1 MSTYYI
7 DRRRRKVERMNQAD
21 ERRGASPEALI
32 RHLRT
37 HSLRTDGP
45 FILRSGAVSSW
56 YLDARHT
63 TYDGLG
69 AILAGTAILSRLVGE
84 VRAIGGMTMGA
95 DPLAIATALLAAQ
108 EGRELRAFSVRKEA
122 KEHGTGGRLVGPVEA
137 GDPVAICDDT
147 VTTGGAV
154 FESLDVL
161 AKAGIDARQV
171 VVLVDRSGGS
181 LEQAC
186 RERNL
191 SYAAILRPADLG
203 VE

>member
-1 MSTYYI
+1 
-7 DRRRRKVERMNQAD
+7 MNQAED
-21 ERRGASPEALI
+21 RDGVSRQALI
-32 RHLRT
+32 DHLRT

-45 FILRSGAVSSW
+45 FTLRSGAVSSW
-56 YLDARHT
+56 YLDARRT
-63 TYDGLG
+63 TYDGHG
-69 AILAGTAILSRLVGE
+69 AILAGTAILERLEGG

-95 DPLAIATALLAAQ
+95 DPLAVATALLAAQ

-122 KEHGTGGRLVGPVEA
+122 KDHGTGGRLVGPIRA
-137 GDPVAICDDT
+137 GDLVAVCDDT
-147 VTTGGAV
+147 VTTGGAI
-154 FESLDVL
+154 FETLDVL
-161 AKAGIDARQV
+161 AEAGIDARQV

-191 SYAAILRPADLG
+191 SYAAILRPGDLG

>member
-1 MSTYYI
+1 
-7 DRRRRKVERMNQAD
+7 MNQAD
-21 ERRGASPEALI
+21 QRRGVSLEALI
-32 RHLRT
+32 HHLRT

-45 FILRSGAVSSW
+45 FTLRSGAVSSW

-63 TYDGLG
+63 TYDGVG
-69 AILAGTAILSRLVGE
+69 AILAGTAILNRLEGG

-122 KEHGTGGRLVGPVEA
+122 KDHGTGGRLVGPIKA

-154 FESLDVL
+154 FETLDIL
-161 AKAGIDARQV
+161 AGAGINARQV
-171 VVLVDRSGGS
+171 VVLVDRSEGS
-181 LEQAC
+181 LEQGC

>member
-1 MSTYYI
+1 VSIYYI

-21 ERRGASPEALI
+21 ERDAVSRQALI
-32 RHLRT
+32 HHLRT

-45 FILRSGAVSSW
+45 FTLRSGAVSSW

-63 TYDGLG
+63 TYDGQG
-69 AILAGTAILSRLVGE
+69 AILAGTAILKVLDST

-108 EGRELRAFSVRKEA
+108 TGRDLRAFSVRKEA
-122 KEHGTGGRLVGPVEA
+122 KDHGTGGRLVGPIKA

-147 VTTGGAV
+147 VTTGGAI
-154 FESLDVL
+154 FETLDVV
-161 AKAGIDARQV
+161 AEAGFTARQV

-191 SYAAILRPADLG
+191 SYAAILRPVDLG

>member
-1 MSTYYI
+1 
-7 DRRRRKVERMNQAD
+7 MNQAD
-21 ERRGASPEALI
+21 GQRGVSLEALI
-32 RHLRT
+32 SHLRT

-45 FILRSGAVSSW
+45 FTLRSGAVSSW

-69 AILAGTAILSRLVGE
+69 AILAGTAVLQRLEVG
-84 VRAIGGMTMGA
+84 VRGIGGMTMGA
-95 DPLAIATALLAAQ
+95 DPLAVATAVLATQ
-108 EGRELRAFSVRKEA
+108 EGRQLRAFSVRKEA
-122 KEHGTGGRLVGPVEA
+122 KDHGTGGRLVGPIEA
-137 GDPVAICDDT
+137 GDAVAICDDT
-147 VTTGGAV
+147 VTTGGAI

-161 AKAGIDARQV
+161 ADAGIHARQV

-191 SYAAILRPADLG
+191 SYAAVLRPADLG